1 MAPQGDRTLHVET
14 VGTGDPV
21 VLLHGFTQ
29 TGRLWGRFG
38 EELSRSRQLILIDLP
53 GHGGSSEVRAD
64 LWSTATLLETAVAGT
79 GPVDLVGYSLGGR
92 VALHLALAHPE
103 RVRRLVLIGATAGIE
118 DSGARARRRAR
129 DEAAAAA
136 LEADG
141 EPAGFLERWLA
152 NPMFAGLSDSGLEER
167 RRNTSAGLAS
177 SLRLSGTGT
186 QEPLWGRLAELA
198 MPVLALAGA
207 DDPRFARDA
216 LRLADGAPA
225 GAFSLVPGAGHAA
238 HLHQPLLTSR
248 MVRSF
253 FGVL

>member
-1 MAPQGDRTLHVET
+1 MAPQGAGALHVER

-38 EELSRSRQLILIDLP
+38 EELSRSHELVLIDLP

-64 LWSTATLLETAVAGT
+64 LWSTATLLDEVVAGIQ
-79 GPVDLVGYSLGGR
+79 PFSLVGYSLGGR
-92 VALHLALAHPE
+92 VALHLALARPE

-118 DSGARARRRAR
+118 DSLARARRRAR

-141 EPAGFLERWLA
+141 DLAGFLERWLA
-152 NPMFAGLSDSGLEER
+152 NPMFAGLSDSGLDER
-167 RRNTSAGLAS
+167 RRNTPAGLAS

-186 QEPLWGRLAELA
+186 QQPLWGRLAELA

-216 LRLADGAPA
+216 GRLADGAPF

-238 HLHQPLLTSR
+238 HFHQPLLTTR

-253 FGVL
+253 FGVV